1 MSNPKNGDRI
11 ESNSQEFDPLV
22 HEISIMRQIILERVH
37 ALDLLR
43 ELISNAAAKEV
54 GATEITIKYTVD
66 DAGHVFEVKDN
77 GCGMNYTGDKKNPG
91 RLDRFFGLGLS
102 SIVGIK
108 SDEFAWKG
116 LGSKLAY
123 HSCRLEIET
132 TCSDGKAHRVEINE
146 PWDTIERNL
155 KPKPKNFHYPSE
167 STKTGTSIRVIGHPP
182 HIHEGAYSVEEIE
195 TFLRHRT
202 FIGYTGKRDNP
213 PKITLSVLGQ
223 SKVLPFGFRELY
235 GVDASNPP
243 EGTLPICITDSITKS
258 GTNKTVNATLKG
270 FVTWDSE
277 QYQLSP
283 SQMNCG
289 LLLSVRGIPYFE
301 LDMETYGSRSM
312 GISNPGWKKCCLILE
327 CDSVQEDMNISRS
340 GLVDAERP
348 ALLKQLVAKMF
359 EKLEQSPEYLAFR
372 QIPKKRKNIS
382 GAEDLSAKKIALEL
396 ENQKWVVWK
405 NPKTGK
411 STMLSREPENE
422 NDTLAILWKLEALGG
437 LPFKQFQTLG
447 HAGYGPDLI
456 VHFQEDNQ
464 SNPERY
470 VSVEVESKFY
480 NYKAHGHTP
489 SLYPRV
495 VCWDIGTSPKMRIK
509 QTDKNYKVIAEG
521 KDISVHVF
529 CIRKMDGIQVLTKSQ
544 LEDVLK
550 NS

>member
-1 MSNPKNGDRI
+1 MSSLGNIGDRI
-11 ESNSQEFDPLV
+11 ESTSQEFDPLV
-22 HEISIMRQIILERVH
+22 HEISVMRQIILERVH
-37 ALDLLR
+37 PFDLLR

-54 GATEITIKYTVD
+54 GATEITVKYTVD
-66 DAGHVFEVKDN
+66 EAGHVFEVKDN
-77 GCGMNYTGDKKNPG
+77 GCGMNYTGDKNIPG

-108 SDEFAWKG
+108 GDEFAWKG

-123 HSCRLEIET
+123 NSCRLEIET
-132 TCSDGKAHRVEINE
+132 ACANGDAHRVEINE

-155 KPKPKNFHYPSE
+155 KPKPKIFHYPADAGR
-167 STKTGTSIRVIGHPP
+167 TGTSIRVIGHPP
-182 HIHEGAYSVEEIE
+182 HSHDGPYSLEQIE

-202 FIGYTGKRDNP
+202 FVGFTGKRDNP

-223 SKVLPFGFRELY
+223 TKVLTFGLEELSA
-235 GVDASNPP
+235 VDPLNPP
-243 EGTLPICITDSITKS
+243 EGTMPVLKTDSFTKA
-258 GTNKTVNATLKG
+258 GTNKNVRATLKG
-270 FVTWDSE
+270 FITWDSE
-277 QYQLSP
+277 QYRLAD

-289 LLLSVRGIPYFE
+289 LILSVRGIPYFD
-301 LDMETYGSRSM
+301 LDMEKYGSRSM

-327 CDSVQEDMNISRS
+327 CDSIQEDMNISRS
-340 GLVDAERP
+340 GLVDSER
-348 ALLKQLVAKMF
+348 AAMLKHLTAKMF
-359 EKLEQSPEYLAFR
+359 QELEQSAEYLAFR
-372 QIPKKRKNIS
+372 QVPKKRKNIS
-382 GAEDLSAKKIALEL
+382 GAEDLSAKKVALES

-411 STMLSREPENE
+411 SIVLSREPENE

-456 VHFQEDNQ
+456 VHFQEDSQ

-470 VSVEVESKFY
+470 VSVEVESRFY

-495 VCWDIGTSPKMRIK
+495 ICWDVGPSPKMRIK
-509 QTDKNYKVIAEG
+509 PTDKNYKVIAEG
-521 KDISVHVF
+521 KDTQVHVF
-529 CIRKMDGIQVLTKSQ
+529 CIRKMEGIQVLTKSQ
-544 LEDVLK
+544 LE
-550 NS
+550 

>member
-1 MSNPKNGDRI
+1 MNNSESGDRI
-11 ESNSQEFDPLV
+11 ESTSQEFDPLV
-22 HEISIMRQIILERVH
+22 HEISVMRQIILERVH

-43 ELISNAAAKEV
+43 ELVSNAAAKEV

-77 GCGMNYTGDKKNPG
+77 GCGMNYTGNPKNPG

-108 SDEFAWKG
+108 GDEFAWKG

-123 HSCRLEIET
+123 NSCRLEIET
-132 TCSDGKAHRVEINE
+132 ACADGNAHRVEINE
-146 PWDTIERNL
+146 PWETIERNL
-155 KPKPKNFHYPSE
+155 KPKPKIFHYPSE
-167 STKTGTSIRVIGHPP
+167 STKTGTAIRVIGHPP
-182 HIHEGAYSVEEIE
+182 HIHEGAYSVEEVE

-202 FIGYTGKRDNP
+202 FIGYTGKRENP

-223 SKVLPFGFRELY
+223 SKVLPFGFRELN
-235 GVDASNPP
+235 GVDAANPP
-243 EGTLPICITDSITKS
+243 EGTLPIHITDSITKS
-258 GTNKTVNATLKG
+258 GTNKTVQATLKG
-270 FVTWDSE
+270 FITWDSE
-277 QYQLSP
+277 QYNLSP

-312 GISNPGWKKCCLILE
+312 GIVNPGWKKCCLVLE

-372 QIPKKRKNIS
+372 QIPKKRKNIT

-437 LPFKQFQTLG
+437 LPFKQFQTLA

-470 VSVEVESKFY
+470 VSVEAESKFN
-480 NYKAHGHTP
+480 NYIAHGHTP
-489 SLYPRV
+489 SLFPRV
-495 VCWDIGTSPKMRIK
+495 VCWDIGPSPKMRMK
-509 QTDKNYKVIAEG
+509 QTDKSYKVIAEG
-521 KDISVHVF
+521 KDIQVHVY
-529 CIRKMDGIQVLTKSQ
+529 CIRKMEGIQVLTKSQ
-544 LEDVLK
+544 VEEALK